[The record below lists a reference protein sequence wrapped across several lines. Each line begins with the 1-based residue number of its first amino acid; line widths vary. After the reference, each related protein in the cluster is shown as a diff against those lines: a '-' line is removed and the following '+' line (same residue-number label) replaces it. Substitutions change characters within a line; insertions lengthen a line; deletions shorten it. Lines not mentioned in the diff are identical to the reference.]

1 MTKSQGQKS
10 HASILF
16 KKGGRGGLALQPN
29 IAAYLV
35 CMFTLIDHLL
45 YNVKGDG

>member
-1 MTKSQGQKS
+1 
-10 HASILF
+10 
-16 KKGGRGGLALQPN
+16 LQPN